1 MPPQDA
7 MLALE
12 LLPRGRA
19 ERRAPKP
26 TPAPRVRLE
35 AVCRALEREYRSP
48 RHGNKSNALDEL
60 VYIILSTRT
69 RDASFAS
76 TYRRVKAAFPRW
88 DDLRRRNRQRLEGI
102 LEPGGLGRKKSEQI
116 VGILERLRSEFGR
129 ATLTSLKR
137 LTDAEAERFLT
148 SLPGVGAK
156 VAKCVLMYSLG
167 RQVLPVDVHVH
178 RVASRIGLQVKK
190 RPDTSQDLIEDAVPP
205 PLRYGFHVNAVA
217 HGRAVCLPRNPRCT
231 DCCVSATCSYYQPR
245 IKANQ

>member
-7 MLALE
+7 TLALE
-12 LLPRGRA
+12 LPPPGRA

-26 TPAPRVRLE
+26 TPAPGVRIE
-35 AVCRALEREYRSP
+35 AVCRALEREYGNP

-76 TYRRVKAAFPRW
+76 TYRRVKAAFSRW
-88 DDLRRRNRQRLEGI
+88 DGMRRRDAPRLRRI
-102 LEPGGLGRKKSEQI
+102 LEPGGLGRKKSEQLVAI
-116 VGILERLRSEFGR
+116 VERLRSEFGR
-129 ATLTSLKR
+129 ASLSPLKR
-137 LTDAEAERFLT
+137 MPDAEAERFLT

-178 RVASRIGLQVKK
+178 RVASRIGLRTKK
-190 RPDTSQDLIEDAVPP
+190 RPDTSQDLIEDAIPP

-231 DCCVSATCSYYQPR
+231 DCCVSALCSYYQPR
-245 IKANQ
+245 TKANQ